1 MKVHTNGFKQQI
13 KTMGKEIDSRITFGL
28 TVLGNDE
35 LNAVTPSFQGN
46 ILKSVMKQ
54 LEIDSNV
61 SIPIGTQLKYEFGLK
76 VNNEFEYI
84 DFGNYIVFDIEKQE
98 DTNSYKI
105 LCYDKMLASMLEYK
119 KMPIIF
125 PITIRDYI
133 NLISNS
139 LGLEFANENDVF
151 ANYDKVLQS
160 DPYENLGYTFR
171 DILDELAQVTG
182 STICLNDNDQLE
194 IRYIKETNDVIDE
207 EFLKDVNV
215 NFGEQFGPVNTIVLS
230 RSGGSD
236 NIYYPENLS
245 ENPYEIKIID
255 NQIMNFNDR
264 DQYLPDIY
272 EKLNGLQFYIND
284 FVSTG
289 LVYYE
294 LCDRYTV
301 KIGDNNYSCVMLNNE
316 ILVTQGLEENVYT
329 ELPEQT
335 QTDYTKADKTD
346 RRINQAY
353 LLVDK
358 QNQKINAIVETT
370 ETIQKEIV
378 TNGSVNGSIIK
389 IEDGANEPLISF
401 EIDGKSV
408 QDGTPT
414 PDTPIEI
421 ESVGYEN
428 LFIEE
433 YLKHTTETNI
443 NAHLKKGTYTL
454 SLENNE
460 VFGNVIYI
468 QLYKNNNLV
477 TTNNH
482 ILNSSSAVAFSTSS
496 YWYYFPNIPNGN
508 YLTFTL
514 DDDYDLKIAL
524 VNTDGTKR
532 AILVKGTKQ
541 HNYIPYGKF
550 GVEVEIVGKNK
561 LRGLS
566 VSTDD
571 TEYWYNTTLPY
582 FTPLEDG
589 WGKYEYDNTNGTST
603 VFINAKVKLRA
614 MNLKPNKEYTIV
626 TELRNSSI
634 SENSGAFFQILTAN
648 PTVAW
653 QTARSLGYANVNKG
667 GIFKATSKTK
677 ENFDGIECSIDTY
690 LRLSAGTKG
699 KVEARISIFEEDVD
713 ITNFEYEEYKSKT
726 LLLEL
731 NEPLRSL
738 PSGVKDVA
746 YIKNNILYVDRKI
759 KSVIF
764 DGSETNWSLELI
776 NNTIPRY
783 YIWIGDGLTLASRNE
798 ILSNRFLQSSEFN
811 DYHVVGMGFEHS
823 NTIYLYP
830 NLDITNIDEFK
841 SWLSTNNTEVI
852 YELGEPYT
860 ENLGEIEMPSTYQ
873 GATYIY
879 ANDELEPTIEVEYV
893 RDTNLSGY
901 VQGQINNVVEIQQR
915 KNTEL
920 EQTNESISARVSDV
934 STILGTIN
942 NTLSTINETILKQ
955 TADQFQMLFNQTQV
969 KGLIDDLNSL
979 VNSNNITLE
988 TLQAYINY
996 GSTTYEGELTPY
1008 ILLGASESPVK
1019 LMLIK
1024 NRIRFM
1030 NGESEMAFISNNALN
1045 INEMITKKINTG
1057 HWVIYEDS
1065 QYNLNTKWVNQ

>member
-1 MKVHTNGFKQQI
+1 MKVHTDGFKQQI

-84 DFGNYIVFDIEKQE
+84 NFGNYIVFDIEKQE

-139 LGLEFANENDVF
+139 LGLEFANQNDVF

-171 DILDELAQVTG
+171 DILDELAQVTA

-236 NIYYPENLS
+236 NIYYPENLP

-301 KIGDNNYSCVMLNNE
+301 EIGDNNYSCVMLNNE
-316 ILVTQGLEENVYT
+316 VLVTQGLEENVYT

-358 QNQKINAIVETT
+358 QNQKINAVVETT

-378 TNGSVNGSIIK
+378 TNGSASGSIIK

-401 EIDGKSV
+401 EIEGKSE

-414 PDTPIEI
+414 PDTPVEI
-421 ESVGYEN
+421 ESVGYESLLN
-428 LFIEE
+428 IPKKYVL
-433 YLKHTTETNI
+433 TGNETI
-443 NAHLKKGTYTL
+443 NAKLGVGTYTVSVKSIETTGSYAQLRFNFEDTSL
-454 SLENNE
+454 SSYYVTLSPNKLFYTFILINP
-460 VFGNVIYI
+460 VSSVRIYSDHD
-468 QLYKNNNLV
+468 Y
-477 TTNNH
+477 
-482 ILNSSSAVAFSTSS
+482 SSSENTTT
-496 YWYYFPNIPNGN
+496 
-508 YLTFTL
+508 TFNELMIT
-514 DDDYDLKIAL
+514 
-524 VNTDGTKR
+524 
-532 AILVKGTKQ
+532 KGTEI
-541 HNYIPYGKF
+541 HSYIPYGKY
-550 GVEVEIVGKNK
+550 GVEAKITGKNK

-566 VSTDD
+566 VPTDD

-582 FTPLEDG
+582 FTPLKDG

-667 GIFKATSKTK
+667 GIFKTTSKTK
-677 ENFDGIECSIDTY
+677 ENFNGIECSIDTY

-699 KVEARISIFEEDVD
+699 TVEARISIFEEDVD

-746 YIKNNILYVDRKI
+746 YIKNNVLYVDRKI

-764 DGSETNWSLELI
+764 DGSETGWSLELI

-783 YIWIGDGLTLASRNE
+783 YMWLGDGLSLTSRNE
-798 ILSNRFLQSSEFN
+798 IMSNRFLRSSEFN
-811 DYHVVGMGFEHS
+811 DYHVVGMAFEYGG
-823 NTIYLYP
+823 TMYLYP
-830 NLDITNIDEFK
+830 NTDLLTIDAFK

-852 YELGEPYT
+852 YELAEPYT
-860 ENLGEIEMPSTYQ
+860 ENLGEIEMPSIYQ
-873 GATYIY
+873 GTTYIY

-893 RDTNLSGY
+893 RDTNLSNY

-915 KNTEL
+915 KNTEFA
-920 EQTNESISARVSDV
+920 QTNESIGTRVSDI
-934 STILGTIN
+934 STALGTIN
-942 NTLSTINETILKQ
+942 STLSTINETILKQ

-979 VNSNNITLE
+979 VNSNNTTLE

-1057 HWVIYEDS
+1057 HWLTYEDS